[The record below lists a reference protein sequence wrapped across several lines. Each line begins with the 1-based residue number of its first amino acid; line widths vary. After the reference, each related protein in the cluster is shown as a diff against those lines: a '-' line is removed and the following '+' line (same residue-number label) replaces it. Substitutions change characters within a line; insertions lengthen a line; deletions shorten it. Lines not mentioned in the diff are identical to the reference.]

1 MGISTMETQYQ
12 KWVNLAYLAMAGL
25 VGYIVFSAGLNT
37 AAAYDLEARVRN
49 IDLIIRGASLLI
61 GALLFFGL
69 YRSTRV
75 NQFMNEVVDELAKV
89 TWPTQ
94 KETIN
99 ATYVVI
105 IMVLISGMILGFLDY
120 IWTVLLKMVL

>member
-1 MGISTMETQYQ
+1 METQYQ